1 MLDIGPMGR
10 DVESEAKRFGLLR
23 TRYVVLNWPMEDIQE
38 RLRTDMIAKV
48 VRKDRGDNAFLFS
61 RISQL
66 SDDNNRLLAKLRAR
80 HKQIQE
86 LRVEIEVKNKKLN
99 ELYQSFEKERKNK
112 TVISRDPNDIRKIHE
127 LKNLVAEL
135 IKEQPK
141 ETETEKPAVIEESPI
156 EPEITPRKKRNLSG
170 LTIGIIGGERGEQ
183 AKEVEECTVLTHE
196 GMTLDNKFYA
206 LLNQSDELVILTKFV
221 SHAAMWA
228 AKAHAITE
236 DKPIYYTK
244 SINLYRILDEIKS

>member
-1 MLDIGPMGR
+1 MLDIGPMGW

-86 LRVEIEVKNKKLN
+86 LRVEIEVKNKKV
-99 ELYQSFEKERKNK
+99 K
-112 TVISRDPNDIRKIHE
+112 
-127 LKNLVAEL
+127 
-135 IKEQPK
+135 
-141 ETETEKPAVIEESPI
+141 
-156 EPEITPRKKRNLSG
+156 
-170 LTIGIIGGERGEQ
+170 
-183 AKEVEECTVLTHE
+183 
-196 GMTLDNKFYA
+196 
-206 LLNQSDELVILTKFV
+206 
-221 SHAAMWA
+221 
-228 AKAHAITE
+228 
-236 DKPIYYTK
+236 
-244 SINLYRILDEIKS
+244 